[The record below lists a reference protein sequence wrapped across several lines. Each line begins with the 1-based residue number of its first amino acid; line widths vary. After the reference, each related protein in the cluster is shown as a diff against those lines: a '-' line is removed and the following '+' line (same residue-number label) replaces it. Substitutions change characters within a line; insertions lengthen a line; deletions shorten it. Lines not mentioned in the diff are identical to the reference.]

1 MKFKKIKTKMLVSI
15 LPVIAVVLIA
25 LTLIAAVS
33 CLNMV
38 NTKVQESMTAT
49 LDAETGNINQ
59 ELEVVKATAATL
71 SSTVA
76 SSYKTLVLSDYEKNA
91 DQCYHPERY
100 SKRKRYL
107 VCTICL

>member
-49 LDAETGNINQ
+49 LDAETGSINQ
-59 ELEVVKATAATL
+59 ELEAVKATATL
-71 SSTVA
+71 FQVQ
-76 SSYKTLVLSDYEKNA
+76 LPPHIRPWCF
-91 DQCYHPERY
+91 QIM
-100 SKRKRYL
+100 RK
-107 VCTICL
+107 C

>member
-15 LPVIAVVLIA
+15 LPVIAVVLIT

-38 NTKVQESMTAT
+38 NTKVQENMTAT
-49 LDAETGNINQ
+49 LDAETGSINQ
-59 ELEVVKATAATL
+59 ELEAVKATATTL

-76 SSYKTLVLSDYEKNA
+76 SSYKTLVLSDYEKMLTNVITQK
-91 DQCYHPERY
+91 DIV
-100 SKRKRYL
+100 SGSG
-107 VCTICL
+107 I

>member
-49 LDAETGNINQ
+49 LDAETGSINQ
-59 ELEVVKATAATL
+59 ELEAVKATAMQL
-71 SSTVA
+71 LFQVQ
-76 SSYKTLVLSDYEKNA
+76 LPPHIRPWCF
-91 DQCYHPERY
+91 QII
-100 SKRKRYL
+100 RK
-107 VCTICL
+107 C